1 MTSKQK
7 KAIFLLVFAAL
18 LLTFLLSLNYLAS
31 TFINLDA
38 VKSELRER
46 FSRQAGGTIA
56 YRSIDLSLF
65 PSLHTVIHDAE
76 ISVPGKVQA
85 AVRTL
90 RVYPAILPLL
100 RGELTIRRIR
110 MGSPEVTITLPGPA
124 ETGGTGDEGP
134 LEDKI
139 RNSLTSALAAFASAA
154 PGLDM
159 ELRNGRVY
167 LRQDGQDLFLLYNFR
182 STIQFP
188 PGEPSL
194 DMHFK
199 SNIGDDISIRA
210 RFNQKAFRGKGDITV
225 KHFHPATVT
234 SLIFPDAALSVGDS
248 DVDLVIHFIFDSSGT
263 FNADVQGR
271 LSRLTIVSGNKKLLL
286 KGRDVKASYRRNNET
301 TRITVDR
308 LKLDSPGLEMSG
320 SLFLNRIPRRIRLNI
335 EGTDMEV
342 PSFRKAALVWKDDV
356 PVINNIFSVVRGG
369 RIPAI
374 SYKAETPSFRKLG
387 DAKYF
392 VIRGQMKKGK
402 LFVPGPDLNLEN
414 VSGTFS
420 IADAVLKGEAFGA
433 STDGAFVQS
442 GILTLG
448 LKGTERPFHLD
459 IRLRTDLAKLP
470 FLLRKVVTHRDFLNE
485 IEQLHNVEGS
495 AAGRLVLGESLNAV
509 KVRLEVS
516 DLNLST
522 AYDRL
527 PYPLKIQEGKV
538 SYDESMVRVEH
549 MRGELGGSTFSDLDA
564 ELKLGKGPSL
574 TISSAA
580 TMLLMDEIH
589 PWVMS
594 YEGIRKHVMDVEAV
608 KGAVEVTS
616 LRLEGP
622 LMQPGAWN
630 FKGDGRV
637 RDLTIITPLLPD
649 PLELEDGRFEVTQK
663 RLSLMENRMKSGD
676 AFLSLSGVIEDYL
689 NEQKK
694 SDLTFHGEAG
704 KKTTEWASRLID
716 MPAELVP
723 RSPVTVSNARLSR
736 DGDSKTSFTGD
747 LAISKGPG
755 LSLDVTAMPGET
767 MIRELTVKD
776 RESDASMALTLNDG
790 EINIDYAGRLTPGT
804 MGSLFVS
811 PLLKRQMMDGDLHVR
826 ISRDIPLQ
834 FSARGNL
841 SAENVYLPLA
851 ADVPSSIESISV
863 EAAGDRVTI
872 SNAALILADRRLI
885 AEGIITSTEKGVRFS
900 LDTSS
905 DGIEWDRLSRAF
917 DTHLIDRER
926 ISFSDVIDSGTIDF
940 DSGFF
945 SYGDYTLRP
954 FRGKVSFSGDD
965 VRVDVT
971 EAELC
976 NVSISGTVNRDPQT
990 VSVDAH
996 SHADQEELEP
1006 AIACLFNF
1014 QKYMTGT
1021 FDLVG
1026 RVSGK
1031 GEKGALADNLTG
1043 PWKFSA
1049 DNGRIYQYSFIA
1061 KVLAFLNLT
1070 EIFRGQVPDLL
1081 DEGFAYKTIT
1091 ANGEVKGSD
1100 FVLNE
1105 AVIDGA
1111 SMKIVYQGVINYKNR
1126 QTDLKVLVSP
1136 LKTVDFIIGKIP
1148 VIREILGGNLIT
1160 IPVRVTGDFND
1171 PDIFY
1176 MNPVDIGS
1184 ELIGIMKNTLN
1195 LPGKI
1200 IKPFTPEE
1208 QKQGK

>member
-7 KAIFLLVFAAL
+7 KAIFLLVFVAL

-65 PSLHTVIHDAE
+65 PLLHAVIHNAD

-85 AVRTL
+85 TVRTL
-90 RVYPAILPLL
+90 RLYPAILPLL
-100 RGELTIRRIR
+100 RGKLTIRSLG
-110 MGSPEVTITLPGPA
+110 MGSPEVTIMLPGPA
-124 ETGGTGDEGP
+124 ETGRTGDGEP
-134 LEDKI
+134 LEDRI

-154 PGLDM
+154 PGL
-159 ELRNGRVY
+159 EVEVRNGRVH
-167 LRQDGQDLFLLYNFR
+167 LRQDGRDLFHLYNLR

-194 DMHFK
+194 DMHFE
-199 SNIGDDISIRA
+199 SGIGDDISIRV
-210 RFNQKAFRGKGDITV
+210 RFNQKSFRGKGDITLR
-225 KHFHPATVT
+225 HFHPATVT
-234 SLIFPDAALSVGDS
+234 SLFFPDAALSVGDS
-248 DVDLVIHFIFDSSGT
+248 DVDLAVHFIFDSSGT

-271 LSRLTIVSGNKKLLL
+271 LSRLTIVRGNEKLIL
-286 KGRDVKASYRRNNET
+286 KGRDVKAAYRRNNET

-308 LKLDSPGLEMSG
+308 LKLDSPRLELNG
-320 SLFLNRIPRRIRLNI
+320 SFFLNRIPRRIRLNI

-342 PSFRKAALVWKDDV
+342 SSFRKAALVWKDDV

-374 SYKAETPSFRKLG
+374 SYRAEVPSFRKLG

-392 VIRGQMKKGK
+392 VITGQMKKGN

-414 VSGTFS
+414 VSGTFT
-420 IADAVLKGEAFGA
+420 IADAVLKGEALGA
-433 STDGAFVQS
+433 STDGASGQS
-442 GILTLG
+442 GKLTLG

-459 IRLRTDLAKLP
+459 IHLRTDLSKLLP
-470 FLLRKVVTHRDFLNE
+470 LLRKVVPHRDFLNE
-485 IEQLHNVEGS
+485 IGQLYNVKGS
-495 AAGRLVLGESLNAV
+495 AAGRLVLGESLKDV

-516 DLNLST
+516 DLNLSA

-527 PYPLKIQEGKV
+527 PYPLKIEAGKV

-564 ELKLGKGPSL
+564 ELDLGKEPSL
-574 TISSAA
+574 KISSAA

-594 YEGIRKHVMDVEAV
+594 YEGMRKYVMDAEAV
-608 KGAVEVTS
+608 TGVVEVTS

-622 LMQPGAWN
+622 LMEPGAWN

-649 PLELEDGRFEVTQK
+649 PLEMEDGRFEVTQK

-689 NEQKK
+689 DEQKK

-704 KKTTEWASRLID
+704 KKTTEWVSRLID

-723 RSPVTVSNARLSR
+723 RSPVSVSNARLTR
-736 DGDSKTSFTGD
+736 DGDSQTSFTGD
-747 LAISKGPG
+747 LAISEGPG
-755 LSLDVTAMPGET
+755 LSLDVTVMPGET
-767 MIRELTVKD
+767 MIRELSVKD
-776 RESDASMALTLNDG
+776 RESDASMALTLNDE
-790 EINIDYAGRLTPGT
+790 EINVDYAGRLTPGT
-804 MGSLFVS
+804 MEDLFVS

-826 ISRDIPLQ
+826 ISRDVPLQ
-834 FSARGNL
+834 FSAVGNL

-851 ADVPSSIESISV
+851 EDVPSSIESISV

-872 SNAALILADRRLI
+872 SNAALMLADRRLT
-885 AEGIITSTEKGVRFS
+885 AEGIITSTEKGMRFA

-905 DGIEWDRLSRAF
+905 DGIEWDRLSRVF
-917 DTHLIDRER
+917 DTDLMDRER
-926 ISFSDVIDSGTIDF
+926 TSLSDMIDSGTIDF

-945 SYGDYTLRP
+945 SYGDYTLKP
-954 FRGKVSFSGDD
+954 FRGKVTLSGDD
-965 VRVDVT
+965 ARVDVT

-976 NVSISGTVNRDPQT
+976 NVSISGTMNRGAQT
-990 VSVDAH
+990 VSVDVH
-996 SHADQEELEP
+996 PHADQKELKP
-1006 AIACLFNF
+1006 AIDCLFHV

-1021 FDLVG
+1021 FDLDGSVTG
-1026 RVSGK
+1026 EGAK
-1031 GEKGALADNLTG
+1031 GTLADNLTG
-1043 PWKFSA
+1043 PWKFTA
-1049 DNGRIYQYSFIA
+1049 DNGRIYQYSLIA
-1061 KVLAFLNLT
+1061 KILAFLNLT
-1070 EIFRGQVPDLL
+1070 EIFRGQTPDLL

-1111 SMKIVYQGVINYKNR
+1111 SMKIVIQGAINYKNR

-1184 ELIGIMKNTLN
+1184 ELISIMKNTLN

-1200 IKPFTPEE
+1200 IKPFIPEE